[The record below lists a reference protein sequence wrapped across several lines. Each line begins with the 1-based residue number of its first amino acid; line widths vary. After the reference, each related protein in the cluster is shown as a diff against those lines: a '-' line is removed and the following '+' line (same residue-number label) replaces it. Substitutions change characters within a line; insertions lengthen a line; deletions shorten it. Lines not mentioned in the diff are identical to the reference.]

1 MLRRRRQPREPDLFA
16 RERPPRLVL
25 RFVLTLSLTLALAS
39 AVILLVVRTFTISQA
54 EQAATRHASLVAATL
69 FQREVRASDFGG
81 ALKAERRSQL
91 DRLFRT
97 QVVANEI
104 IGVSLVRNDGL
115 VTYSTDH
122 GLIGTHGS
130 GRFASEAAAGTI
142 VSRTATAQGAAQG
155 TKVLETFAPVGLA
168 TGGRGAAV
176 IVQSYEPIERDA
188 RKALLWVGGV
198 LEGLLLV
205 LFAVFVPLLSRVTR
219 RIQAQIEKIHTQG
232 FYDPITGLP
241 NRAHLHDR
249 LTLGIARATE
259 ERRQLGVLLLDLDQ
273 FREINDTLGH
283 EAGDAVLRQTA
294 ARLSA
299 LADRTSFL
307 ARPGGDEFAVVFEYV
322 DRTES
327 VALAER
333 LRGALEEP
341 LNASGVQ
348 VAVEA
353 SVGVALFPDDGR
365 DADTLLRHAEVAMY
379 AAKEWRVG
387 VVSYSPSVDPHDP
400 QQLSLVA
407 ELKDAVARGEL
418 VPHFQPK
425 VELASGCIVGFELL
439 TYWRHPTRGLL
450 PPGAF
455 IPVAERTGAIRH
467 LSRAVFEL
475 ALRQLKDWER
485 FDADLHVSVNLT
497 AFDLLDRELPEHLAA
512 LTKKHEVDPRS
523 ICIEITESTVMADV
537 DRSRSVLER
546 LRAVG
551 FRLSVDDFGTGYSS
565 LAYLKNLPMHEVK
578 IDRSLVSGIASGSQD
593 RTIVRATIEMAHSL
607 GLQVVAEGVETS
619 AEESLLQQFRCDY
632 AQGFLYARAL
642 PVAEIEEQLES
653 WGRAAA

>member
-1 MLRRRRQPREPDLFA
+1 
-16 RERPPRLVL
+16 
-25 RFVLTLSLTLALAS
+25 
-39 AVILLVVRTFTISQA
+39 
-54 EQAATRHASLVAATL
+54 
-69 FQREVRASDFGG
+69 
-81 ALKAERRSQL
+81 
-91 DRLFRT
+91 
-97 QVVANEI
+97 
-104 IGVSLVRNDGL
+104 
-115 VTYSTDH
+115 
-122 GLIGTHGS
+122 
-130 GRFASEAAAGTI
+130 
-142 VSRTATAQGAAQG
+142 
-155 TKVLETFAPVGLA
+155 
-168 TGGRGAAV
+168 
-176 IVQSYEPIERDA
+176 
-188 RKALLWVGGV
+188 
-198 LEGLLLV
+198 
-205 LFAVFVPLLSRVTR
+205 
-219 RIQAQIEKIHTQG
+219 
-232 FYDPITGLP
+232 
-241 NRAHLHDR
+241 
-249 LTLGIARATE
+249 
-259 ERRQLGVLLLDLDQ
+259 
-273 FREINDTLGH
+273 
-283 EAGDAVLRQTA
+283 
-294 ARLSA
+294 
-299 LADRTSFL
+299 
-307 ARPGGDEFAVVFEYV
+307 
-322 DRTES
+322 
-327 VALAER
+327 
-333 LRGALEEP
+333 
-341 LNASGVQ
+341 
-348 VAVEA
+348 
-353 SVGVALFPDDGR
+353 
-365 DADTLLRHAEVAMY
+365 
-379 AAKEWRVG
+379 
-387 VVSYSPSVDPHDP
+387 
-400 QQLSLVA
+400 
-407 ELKDAVARGEL
+407 
-418 VPHFQPK
+418 
-425 VELASGCIVGFELL
+425 
-439 TYWRHPTRGLL
+439 L